1 MEMPYNQYLTDV
13 AGAGVSVHASLPAM
27 DAGSYIVL
35 QALVYPGQTQPIQD
49 GGTLTKPVQVLQ
61 RVIKQSIKVTKDIS
75 QTSYDGVNTYG
86 SLHND
91 PLTVLLGLFR
101 GGSSSQGTKI
111 LNQFKFKAYLKS
123 NLENI
128 YVDESGTIISEY
140 IGREGFRGDVQ
151 KLYLP
156 PAAAVCWNQWTG
168 QRMEHI
174 IIQNSL
180 MPCMQQTK
188 RHGELIRPECS
199 GSLQLI
205 TIT

>member
-1 MEMPYNQYLTDV
+1 MRTVYRAVTSRKTIDHNGMEMPYNQYLTDV

-101 GGSSSQGTKI
+101 GGGSSQGTKI
-111 LNQFKFKAYLKS
+111 LTSL
-123 NLENI
+123 NL
-128 YVDESGTIISEY
+128 
-140 IGREGFRGDVQ
+140 R
-151 KLYLP
+151 
-156 PAAAVCWNQWTG
+156 
-168 QRMEHI
+168 HI
-174 IIQNSL
+174 
-180 MPCMQQTK
+180 
-188 RHGELIRPECS
+188 
-199 GSLQLI
+199 
-205 TIT
+205 